1 MKKNLIA
8 LLVLLPLV
16 LGALIGLFNKQVGA
30 LMVLYL
36 GVAFIIVT
44 LIVLVVNYKNL

>member
-1 MKKNLIA
+1 MKKNLIV

-16 LGALIGLFNKQVGA
+16 LGALIGLFNQQVGA
-30 LMVLYL
+30 LMVLYVGL
-36 GVAFIIVT
+36 ALIIVT